1 MFDYGVELGIDRVRV
16 ALINVTHYF
25 MYGFGELVQADLPI
39 RLSRLCTMWLFLK
52 LLSSALRMLIFPFS
66 PEIAP

>member
-25 MYGFGELVQADLPI
+25 MYGSGELVQADLLI
-39 RLSRLCTMWLFLK
+39 SLNRLCTMWIFLK
-52 LLSSALRMLIFPFS
+52 LLSLALRMLIFPFS
-66 PEIAP
+66 LEITP